1 MTISLIACVAVYRNQ
16 LIIGKDNELLVD
28 LKEDKLFFKNITTN
42 VGNKN
47 NLPNIVLMGRNT
59 YYSIPT
65 HFRPLQDRLNF
76 VLTNDK
82 DYLKMYQL
90 PSKKELLNT
99 NKVYFVTLDQFIKFY
114 IKHSPNV
121 YIIGGG
127 KVYNTFLNNENTLL
141 RPNKLYIT
149 QVKNIK
155 FPKNISGLITMDNFD
170 YKYKLN
176 GYSQNYSQDQLNFR
190 MLYYTYDTNHFCQ
203 EYHYFDLAANI
214 LKNGNERSD
223 RTGTG
228 TISLFGAQL
237 KFDISSSFPL
247 LTTKQVP
254 FKAIVEELLFFC
266 RGDSDCKILDKR
278 GVKIWNDNTTQNFL
292 DNRGLNYS
300 EGIMGPMYGWSW
312 RHFGAK
318 YSQAFSDTSQCDITK
333 IGGFDQLKNVEHLLK
348 TDPFSRRIYISNL
361 NPAESSKMVLE
372 PCHTYIQFYVTEE
385 NGEKFLSAYFN
396 MRSNDIGCGFAF
408 NLCSYDL
415 LLRILAKKCDMK
427 PKEIIYNA
435 VDCHIYKNHI
445 EQIKEQMTRI
455 PRPFPKVHLDPSI
468 KTKDW
473 ADITYEDINLI
484 GYYPHKS
491 IKMEMAI

>member
-1 MTISLIACVAVYRNQ
+1 MTISLIACVVAYRNQ

-28 LKEDKLFFKNITTN
+28 LRKDKQFFKNTTTN

-47 NLPNIVLMGRNT
+47 NFPNIVIMGRHT
-59 YYSIPT
+59 YYSIPKS
-65 HFRPLQDRLNF
+65 FRPLQDRLNL
-76 VLTNDK
+76 VLTNDNH
-82 DYLKMYQL
+82 YLKNYPL
-90 PSKKELLNT
+90 PSTIKLLDT
-99 NKVYFVTLDQFIKFY
+99 NKVYFITLDQFISFY

-127 KVYNTFLNNENTLL
+127 KVYNTFLNNKNILL
-141 RPNKLYIT
+141 RPSKLYIT
-149 QVKNIK
+149 QVKNMK

-170 YKYKLN
+170 YKYKLI
-176 GYSQNYSQDQLNFR
+176 GYSEKHTQNELSYRFLTYNYLNQG
-190 MLYYTYDTNHFCQ
+190 TQ
-203 EYHYFDLAANI
+203 EHHYFDLAENI
-214 LKNGNERSD
+214 FKNGNERSD

-228 TISLFGAQL
+228 TISLLGAQL

-266 RGDSDCKILDKR
+266 RGDTNTKILDKR
-278 GVKIWNDNTTQNFL
+278 GVKIWNDNTTQKFL

-312 RHFGAK
+312 RHFSAK
-318 YSQAFSDTSQCDITK
+318 YSQAFSDTSQCDTSK

-361 NPAESSKMVLE
+361 NPAESSKMVLD
-372 PCHTYIQFYVTEE
+372 PCHTYIQFYTEE
-385 NGEKFLSAYFN
+385 INGVKYLSAYFT

-408 NLCSYDL
+408 NLTSYTL
-415 LLRILAKKCDMK
+415 LVQILALKSNMK

-435 VDCHIYKNHI
+435 VDCHIYKTHKN
-445 EQIKEQMTRI
+445 QIKEQMTRV
-455 PRPFPKVHLDPSI
+455 PRPFPKVQLDPSI

-473 ADITYEDINLI
+473 ADITYEDFDLI
-484 GYYPHKS
+484 GYFPDKS